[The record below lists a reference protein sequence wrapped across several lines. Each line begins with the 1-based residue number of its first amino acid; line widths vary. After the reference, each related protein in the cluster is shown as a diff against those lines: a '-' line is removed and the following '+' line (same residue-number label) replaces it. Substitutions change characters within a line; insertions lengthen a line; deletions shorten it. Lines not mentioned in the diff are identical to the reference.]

1 MKLTTPSG
9 HSKHTNLP
17 KRTCLP
23 VALAFSTALSCAW
36 FLPAAHAA
44 TPDDTL
50 VIAMTIDDVIS
61 LDPAE
66 SFEITTSEMLGNSYG
81 RLVRTDYTDP
91 SKLVPDIA
99 ESWDVGED
107 GKTFTF
113 KIRKGQKFA
122 SGNPVTAHDAAYSL
136 QRAVKLDQS
145 PVFILSQFG
154 LTKENVDEKIY
165 AKDDDTLI
173 FTSEKA
179 FAPSFVYNCLSAT
192 VGSIVDSKLLKEHAK
207 PVTPTDGSAIDNDFG
222 HAWLKRNYA
231 GSGAYIIRDWRPNE
245 IIMMERNENYDGEKP
260 PLKRVIYRHVKES
273 ASQRIMLDAG
283 DIDVARNLEPG
294 DLEAITADKRFHIAS
309 APKGIIYYFSLN
321 QKHDILSRPEVRQAV
336 KYLVDYDAIQST
348 LIKGIGTIHQ
358 NFLPAGMLGAST
370 EKPFQLNVEKARELL
385 EKAGLK
391 DGFSITMD
399 VRNTQPVTG
408 IAESIQQ
415 TFAKAGIKLEIIP
428 GDGKQTLTKYRARK
442 HDIYI
447 GQWGIDYWDPHT
459 NADTFVTNL
468 DNADDAVS
476 KTSAWRNSWVIPE
489 LTQQTLAAVMEK
501 DTDKRAQQ
509 YLDIQKEFRDTSPFT
524 MIYQFTEVAVVS
536 NKVKDF
542 IISPDANYVL
552 KAHKE

>member
-1 MKLTTPSG
+1 MKLMTPAVK
-9 HSKHTNLP
+9 SKSARLP
-17 KRTCLP
+17 M
-23 VALAFSTALSCAW
+23 ALAFSTALSCAL
-36 FLPAAHAA
+36 FMPLADAA

-50 VIAMTIDDVIS
+50 VIAMMIDDVIS

-66 SFEITTSEMLGNSYG
+66 SFEITTAEILANSYG
-81 RLVRTDYTDP
+81 RLMRTDYTDP
-91 SKLVPDIA
+91 SKLAPDIA
-99 ESWDVGED
+99 ESWDVSED

-122 SGNPVTAHDAAYSL
+122 SGNPITAHDAAFSL

-154 LTKENVDEKIY
+154 LTKENVDEKVY

-179 FAPSFVYNCLSAT
+179 FAPSFVYNCLTAT
-192 VGSIVDSKLLKEHAK
+192 VGSVVDSKLVKEHAK
-207 PVTPTDGSAIDNDFG
+207 PVTPADGSTIDNDFG
-222 HAWLKRNYA
+222 HEWLKRNFA
-231 GSGAYIIRDWRPNE
+231 GSGAYTIRDWRPNE
-245 IIMMERNENYDGEKP
+245 IIMMERNENYDGEQP

-294 DLEAITADKRFHIAS
+294 DLEAVTADKRFHTVS
-309 APKGIIYYFSLN
+309 APKGTVYYFSLN
-321 QKHDILSRPEVRQAV
+321 QKHDILSKPEVRQAV

-348 LIKGIGTIHQ
+348 FIKGIGTIHQ

-370 EKPFQLNVEKARELL
+370 ENPFQLNVEKAKELL

-391 DGFSITMD
+391 DGFTITMD

-415 TFAKAGIKLEIIP
+415 TFARAGIKLEIIP

-459 NADTFVTNL
+459 NADTFATNL
-468 DNADDAVS
+468 DNGDDAVS

-489 LTQQTLAAVMEK
+489 LTQKTLDAVMEK
-501 DTDKRAQQ
+501 DTDKRAQE

-524 MIYQFTEVAVVS
+524 IIYQFTEVAAVS

-542 IISPDANYVL
+542 IISPDTNYVL

>member
-1 MKLTTPSG
+1 MTLMTSVKTRNLNKLA
-9 HSKHTNLP
+9 L
-17 KRTCLP
+17 
-23 VALAFSTALSCAW
+23 ALAFSTALTGSV
-36 FLPAAHAA
+36 LMNAANAA
-44 TPDDTL
+44 TPADTL
-50 VIAMTIDDVIS
+50 VIAMATDDVIS

-66 SFEITTSEMLGNSYG
+66 SFEITTAEMLANSYG
-81 RLVRTDYTDP
+81 RLLRTDYKDP
-91 SKLVPDIA
+91 SKLVADIA
-99 ESWDVGED
+99 ESWDVSED

-122 SGNPVTAHDAAYSL
+122 SGNPITAHDAAFSL
-136 QRAVKLDQS
+136 QRAIKLDQS

-154 LTKENVDEKIY
+154 LTKDNVDEKVF

-173 FTSEKA
+173 FTSKKA
-179 FAPSFVYNCLSAT
+179 FAPSFVYNCLTAT
-192 VGSIVDSKLLKEHAK
+192 VGSVVDSKLLKEHAK
-207 PVTPTDGSAIDNDFG
+207 PVTPTADSKADNDFG
-222 HAWLKRNYA
+222 HEWLKRNYA
-231 GSGAYIIRDWRPNE
+231 GSGAYAIKDWRPNE

-260 PLKRVIYRHVKES
+260 PLKRIIYRYVKES

-283 DIDVARNLEPG
+283 DIDIARNLEPG
-294 DLEAITADKRFHIAS
+294 DLEAVSADKRFHTAS
-309 APKGIIYYFSLN
+309 APKGTIYYFSLN
-321 QKHDILSRPEVRQAV
+321 QQHEILSKPEVRQAV
-336 KYLVDYDAIQST
+336 KYLVDYSAIQST

-358 NFLPAGMLGAST
+358 NLLPAGMLGAT
-370 EKPFQLNVEKARELL
+370 DENPFSLNVEKAKELL

-391 DGFSITMD
+391 DGFTITMD

-415 TFAKAGIKLEIIP
+415 TFAKANIKLEIIP

-468 DNADDAVS
+468 DNSDNAVS
-476 KTSAWRNSWVIPE
+476 KTSAWRNSWEIPE
-489 LTQQTLAAVMEK
+489 LTQKTLAAVMEK
-501 DTDKRAQQ
+501 DADKRAQE

-524 MIYQFTEVAVVS
+524 MIYQLNEVAVVS

-542 IISPDANYVL
+542 IISPDTNYIL
-552 KAHKE
+552 KASKEQ